1 MKYGDFQFII
11 TRAERQFQFIEQQ
24 VHLKLSHLSLS
35 AVDDARMHWLSPFL
49 NPDHI
54 HVTLVLPIARV
65 HSLLN
70 LAGLD
75 TLSARQFFPHSAPSL
90 SSRTKIHILPLW
102 TGRIALKLFH
112 FWSYGCFHCCCVS
125 SLPPRLMDRIRILS
139 LLLTPSKIKPKI

>member
-54 HVTLVLPIARV
+54 HVTLVLPITVNKEKA
-65 HSLLN
+65 
-70 LAGLD
+70 
-75 TLSARQFFPHSAPSL
+75 
-90 SSRTKIHILPLW
+90 
-102 TGRIALKLFH
+102 
-112 FWSYGCFHCCCVS
+112 
-125 SLPPRLMDRIRILS
+125 
-139 LLLTPSKIKPKI
+139 IKELYQNWYFKSQTWD